1 MVAHLVVMMYCVS
14 ARYIFTL
21 PKVIQ
26 SNLTQGHSKL
36 QILMNECLLL
46 EETMCSLGM
55 SHI

>member
-26 SNLTQGHSKL
+26 SNLTQGPSKL